1 MGRPI
6 PGRGVR
12 HLPAFAAAGLI
23 LAMIAVAGLLY
34 SSTGNVLFG
43 SESAIILDGALVIG
57 TLVIC
62 AAVVV
67 LLMKFP

>member
-1 MGRPI
+1 
-6 PGRGVR
+6 
-12 HLPAFAAAGLI
+12 
-23 LAMIAVAGLLY
+23 MIAVAGLLY